1 MKQGRI
7 NQVKKNS
14 NIARRNV
21 LLAFLFPGSLFC
33 AEIAKYAGEFMST
46 GVGARALGMGGAY
59 VAAGGDVTYGYWNP
73 AGLSQINYPELAAMH
88 SERFAGVVNYDYVAF
103 SLPFRQQETFAL
115 SAIRLGVDD
124 IPISAIPRA
133 DLQVDTQYTD
143 EDGIT
148 RVNRPYVARY
158 VSDSEYAFYF
168 SYARQYSSALAFGA
182 NAKFVRKG
190 VGDNSAWGIGFD
202 VGAIWNPWRQLM
214 VGVTA
219 QDITTTLLAWD
230 TGRKELIAPTVKPGV
245 CYPFA
250 LPFLRSRLLLASD
263 VDVRFEGRQGAA
275 QAHIGAVSFDFRLGG
290 EISFYDI
297 IALRLGRDDLGNLTA
312 GAGLILSR
320 LDIDYAFA
328 QHTELENTHRISLC
342 IRLEEKRFGR
352 K

>member
-1 MKQGRI
+1 MKI
-7 NQVKKNS
+7 NR
-14 NIARRNV
+14 NIARV
-21 LLAFLFPGSLFC
+21 CILLAFLLPASLFC

-73 AGLSQINYPELAAMH
+73 AGLSQLNFPELAAMH
-88 SERFAGVVNYDYVAF
+88 SERFAGVVNYDYLAF
-103 SLPFRQQETFAL
+103 SLPLRQKETIAV
-115 SAIRLGVDD
+115 SAIRLGIDD

-143 EDGIT
+143 DDGT
-148 RVNRPYVARY
+148 ARVNRPYVARY
-158 VSDSEYAFYF
+158 VSDAEYAFYF
-168 SYARQYSSALAFGA
+168 SYARQYSSALAFGT

-190 VGDNSAWGIGFD
+190 VGDHSAWGIGFD
-202 VGAIWNPWRQLM
+202 VGAIWNPWRRLM
-214 VGVTA
+214 VGVSI
-219 QDITTTLLAWD
+219 QDVTTTLLAWD
-230 TGRKELIAPTVKPGV
+230 TGRKELIAPTAKPGV
-245 CYPFA
+245 CYPFT

-263 VDVRFEGRQGAA
+263 VDVRFEGRQSAA
-275 QAHIGAVSFDFRLGG
+275 QAHLGGLSFDFRLGG

-320 LDIDYAFA
+320 LDIDYAFS
-328 QHTELENTHRISLC
+328 QHTELESTHRVSLC
-342 IRLEEKRFGR
+342 IRLEEKRFAR